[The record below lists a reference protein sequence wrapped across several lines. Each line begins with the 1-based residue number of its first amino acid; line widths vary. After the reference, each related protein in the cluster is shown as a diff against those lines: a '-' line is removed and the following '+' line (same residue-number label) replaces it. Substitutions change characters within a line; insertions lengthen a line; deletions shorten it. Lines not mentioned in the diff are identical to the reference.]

1 MKPIELYANRLKHCL
16 AVNAGMNGEQ
26 VQAVVGKFHQAIAA
40 QTAPDKAFK
49 WALSEWGNEDVE
61 QACASIQSE
70 LERLNREH
78 AGIEANPLARLRRYV
93 RQFNDKVGKLD
104 IEVSGI
110 DESKLTDH
118 QRAQLEVAR
127 RDRKNITLT
136 LPKVLTQEEKF
147 VALAEHR
154 GKPVKLELT
163 VRY

>member
-1 MKPIELYANRLKHCL
+1 MNTNDVYANRLKYCL
-16 AVNAGMNGEQ
+16 AVNAGMNTDQ
-26 VQAVVGKFHQAIAA
+26 VQTLVGRFYEAIAA
-40 QTAPDKAFK
+40 QRSPELVFRNMIEDY
-49 WALSEWGNEDVE
+49 GNESAEAAVK
-61 QACASIQSE
+61 SIQSE

-78 AGIEANPLARLRRYV
+78 AGVDTNAITRLRRYV
-93 RQFNDKVGKLD
+93 KQFNEKVGKLD

-118 QRAQLEVAR
+118 QRAQLEIAR
-127 RDRKNITLT
+127 RDRRNIALK

-147 VALAEHR
+147 VALADNG